1 MPTTVLRKVEQK
13 DMISYG
19 LIPEFVGRF
28 PVICSLQVHWRIY
41 VLRGLGRK
49 ASGTVWSHAAAAVSG
64 APCKGTGRQQGLSV
78 TSACEY
84 LLDHQKGHAQ
94 RRATSCCASFQDE
107 HPSQPGS
114 GDARRIA

>member
-28 PVICSLQVHWRIY
+28 PVICSLQVHWRVY
-41 VLRGLGRK
+41 VLRGLGCK
-49 ASGTVWSHAAAAVSG
+49 ASGTVWSHAAAALFG
-64 APCKGTGRQQGLSV
+64 APCISTGRQVRSRS
-78 TSACEY
+78 TCEY

-94 RRATSCCASFQDE
+94 RRATSCCASFQDQ